1 MKRIFTLMT
10 LMMVLSSTSLF
21 AQNVS
26 RREAKKAM
34 EASVLDES
42 KIVNPTFGG
51 GSIDD
56 FALWVQAQVEYP
68 RSFTRSNSLSRV
80 VLVEFT
86 VNAEGEVVDIHASF
100 GSNPELNAAAVKAVA
115 KSPKWEPGKYKG
127 KNIGVRLTVP
137 VVFEN
142 E

>member
-1 MKRIFTLMT
+1 MT

-26 RREAKKAM
+26 RREAKKAK

-42 KIVNPTFGG
+42 KVVNPTFGG

-115 KSPKWEPGKYKG
+115 KSPKWEPAEFNGKKRS
-127 KNIGVRLTVP
+127 VRLTVP
-137 VVFEN
+137 VVFAN

>member
-1 MKRIFTLMT
+1 MKRIFTLLT
-10 LMMVLSSTSLF
+10 LMMVVLSSVPLS
-21 AQNVS
+21 AQEQN
-26 RREAKKAM
+26 RKKHKDVPALEM
-34 EASVLDES
+34 S
-42 KIVNPTFGG
+42 KVVNPTFGG
-51 GSIDD
+51 GTIDD
-56 FALWVQAQVEYP
+56 FALWVNSQVEYP
-68 RSFTRSNSLSRV
+68 RSFTRSNAISRV

-86 VNAEGEVVDIHASF
+86 VSSEGEVVDIHASF

-127 KNIGVRLTVP
+127 KNIGIRLTVP